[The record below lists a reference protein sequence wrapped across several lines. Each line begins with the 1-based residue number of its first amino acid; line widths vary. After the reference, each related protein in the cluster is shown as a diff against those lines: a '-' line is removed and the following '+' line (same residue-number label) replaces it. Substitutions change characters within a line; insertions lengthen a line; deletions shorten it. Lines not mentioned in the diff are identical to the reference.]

1 MEIVY
6 ELLVKKGQIMC
17 ARQQRMRREIEEKE
31 SACSSQPT
39 LINMD
44 IYGESRNKIV
54 GAPMAAEAA
63 LVGAARW

>member
-1 MEIVY
+1 V
-6 ELLVKKGQIMC
+6 C
-17 ARQQRMRREIEEKE
+17 APAANASGNRRERERVL
-31 SACSSQPT
+31 SSQPT

>member
-1 MEIVY
+1 
-6 ELLVKKGQIMC
+6 MC
-17 ARQQRMRREIEEKE
+17 ARQQRMRVEIEEKE

-44 IYGESRNKIV
+44 IYGEPRNKIV